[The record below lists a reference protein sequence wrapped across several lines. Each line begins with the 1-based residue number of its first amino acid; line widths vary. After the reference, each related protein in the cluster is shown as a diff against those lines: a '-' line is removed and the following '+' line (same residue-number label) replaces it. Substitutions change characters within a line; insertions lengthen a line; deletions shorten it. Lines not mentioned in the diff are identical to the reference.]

1 MSNNAYLYRKLIPEY
16 WFEQTENPQDF
27 NSCDQYLDARIKDIP
42 EGKSFIFITD
52 PHCRD
57 TNAMH
62 SPAIIGYI
70 REMAG
75 IKKVVQGGDVVHR
88 EPNRYMGAQ
97 EIIKYNNIMRSVAG
111 KDYLA
116 IFGNH
121 DINTANAPVDNVP
134 HHRIPYT
141 EIEKILFGHLEGRVC
156 EDISERISYLDCPK
170 EDREEIL
177 AFSRLHFHLDDK
189 ENKVRY
195 IVVETG
201 CQIEAERNGCVTK
214 YFDVYNNQDL
224 VMQYDWLYETLL
236 STPEDYDVVIT
247 GHALVGYGL
256 DRTIP
261 AGPLGLCRMVSG
273 FQNCEKFVM
282 ENPFPNKPNLCKF
295 YAAGEHTYD
304 FSSRKVRTNVVII
317 AGDTHDD
324 TQALADFDENGKWA
338 YIAPY
343 NNQPLSK
350 TGVVVTTVQDDA
362 CESGPHAREGTHLMT
377 RGTKTEQCF
386 DVVTI
391 CKDGNIKLTRI
402 GAGKDRFVNVK

>member
-1 MSNNAYLYRKLIPEY
+1 MKNNAYLYRKLIPEY
-16 WFEQTENPQDF
+16 WFEQTEDAQSFDE
-27 NSCDQYLDARIKDIP
+27 CDQYLDAKIKSIP
-42 EGKSFIFITD
+42 EGKSFMFVTD

-57 TNAMH
+57 TNAMN
-62 SPAIIGYI
+62 SPAIMGYVRAI
-70 REMAG
+70 SG
-75 IKKVVQGGDVVHR
+75 IKKIVQGGDVVHR

-111 KDYLA
+111 KDYIA

-141 EIEKILFGHLEGRVC
+141 EIEKILFGHLENRVC
-156 EDISERISYLDCPK
+156 EDISERISYLDCND

-177 AFSRLHFHLDDK
+177 AFSRLHFHIDD
-189 ENKVRY
+189 EEAKVRY

-236 STPEDYDVVIT
+236 STPEDYDVVVT
-247 GHALVGYGL
+247 GHALVGYGG
-256 DRTIP
+256 DRRIP
-261 AGPLGLCRMVSG
+261 SGPLGLCRIVSA
-273 FQNCEKFVM
+273 FQNCEKLILT
-282 ENPFPNKPNLCKF
+282 NPFPDKEKLCKF
-295 YAAGEHTYD
+295 YAKGEHTYD
-304 FSSRKVRTNVVII
+304 FTSRNVRTNVVVI

-324 TQALADFDENGKWA
+324 TQAVADFDENGNWA
-338 YIAPY
+338 YIGPY
-343 NNQPLSK
+343 DNSPLSK
-350 TGVVVTTVQDDA
+350 TAVVVTTVQDDA
-362 CESGPHAREGTHLMT
+362 CESGPHTRAGTSLMT

-391 CKDGNIKLTRI
+391 CKDRSIKFTRI
-402 GAGKDRFVNVK
+402 GAGNDRLITFK